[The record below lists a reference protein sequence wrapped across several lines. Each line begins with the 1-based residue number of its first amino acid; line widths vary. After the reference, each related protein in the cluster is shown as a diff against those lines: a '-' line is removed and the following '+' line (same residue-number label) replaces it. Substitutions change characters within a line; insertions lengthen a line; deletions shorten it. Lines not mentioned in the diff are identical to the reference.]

1 MLNELRLLSGNDIP
15 FFEAQIIIHQ
25 PTIKEIGLIGEETFY
40 SGCGVLNFSK
50 DNLSEQDRINLGNKT
65 NFEILMSMI
74 MDKSHP
80 VMREHKVNATSVL
93 ALMFPDYEIRYT
105 HNEIQFIKEDEVH
118 SINSMNFEKFKEIL
132 TAMFCLKGRGDDAE
146 LDYNPGGKLAKG
158 IAEKLYKRRQIVAEQ
173 KGEQK
178 IAVLSRY
185 VSILSVG
192 ERKDMNDLL
201 KYTVYQ
207 LFDEYDRFELKEQYD
222 MHFRAQLAG
231 ARDLQEVDNWRKDI
245 HP

>member
-15 FFEAQIIIHQ
+15 FPEAQIVIHQ
-25 PTIKEIGLIGEETFY
+25 PTIKEIGLIGEEAFY
-40 SGCGVLNFSK
+40 AGCGVLNFSK
-50 DNLSEQDRINLGNKT
+50 DNLSEQDRIHLGDKT

-74 MDKSHP
+74 MDKNHP
-80 VMREHKVNATSVL
+80 VMMEHRVNATLVL
-93 ALMFPDYEIRYT
+93 ALMFPDYEIKYT
-105 HNEIQFIKEDEVH
+105 HNEIQFINKDEVH

-132 TAMFCLKGRGDDAE
+132 TVIFCLKNRGDDAE
-146 LDYNPGGKLAKG
+146 LNYNPGGKLAKG

-178 IAVLSRY
+178 ITILSRY

-192 ERKDMNDLL
+192 ERKNMNDLL
-201 KYTVYQ
+201 QYTVYQ

-231 ARDLQEVDNWRKDI
+231 ARDLQEVDNWKKDI